1 MNNFLLVV
9 NVLASTLPFLAAVV
23 QNQERPACHEN
34 DERLFNQK
42 TVSYVPILYMLNS
55 YPHYEPNFYQ
65 RRPAI
70 LINSPYM
77 FHTYY
82 AKPAVHKPH
91 AQIPQQQVLPNPRP
105 PTMARH
111 PQQHPSLFTSPP
123 KKIEAKTTTPTITST
138 AIHTIITT
146 ATVESTP
153 IPVNEPVVNNV
164 VPPEASSESITTSTP
179 ETTAVSVTST
189 VA

>member
-1 MNNFLLVV
+1 C
-9 NVLASTLPFLAAVV
+9 
-23 QNQERPACHEN
+23 RGN

-77 FHTYY
+77 LHTYY
-82 AKPAVHKPH
+82 AKPAVRKPH
-91 AQIPQQQVLPNPRP
+91 AQIPQQAVLPDIHP

-111 PQQHPSLFTSPP
+111 PRQHPSLFAMPP
-123 KKIEAKTTTPTITST
+123 KKTEAKTTIP
-138 AIHTIITT
+138 TT
-146 ATVESTP
+146 ATDEP
-153 IPVNEPVVNNV
+153 IPLPATEPVVNSV
-164 VPPEASSESITTSTP
+164 VPPEASSESITANTP
-179 ETTAVSVTST
+179 ETTAVQVTST

>member
-1 MNNFLLVV
+1 MLIEDIFTFRFVILFCITYFFLQCRENN
-9 NVLASTLPFLAAVV
+9 
-23 QNQERPACHEN
+23 
-34 DERLFNQK
+34 ERLFNQK

-77 FHTYY
+77 PHTYY
-82 AKPAVHKPH
+82 AKPAVYMPH
-91 AQIPQQQVLPNPRP
+91 AQIPQQQVLPNIHS

-111 PQQHPSLFTSPP
+111 PHRHASLFAIPP
-123 KKIEAKTTTPTITST
+123 KKIEAKTTIPTIT
-138 AIHTIITT
+138 TT
-146 ATVESTP
+146 ATIEPTP
-153 IPVNEPVVNNV
+153 ILATEPVVNSV
-164 VPPEASSESITTSTP
+164 VLPEASSESITSSQYLTSSDSITTSTP
-179 ETTAVSVTST
+179 ETTAVPVTST